1 MINKNQHSMNR
12 IIQEGIRKGLISIS
26 EDEKTI
32 TYIQQNKSRNFANPE
47 EKVQADTF
55 ILLVTKYNYNP
66 KRIKILVPIVMGS
79 STKEADIV
87 VYNDDECTDPHI
99 LVECKKSDISNLE
112 FEQAIEQ
119 AYSYVSAMVNKAR
132 FIWVTSSD
140 KSKYFE
146 FDKNK
151 NSKIT
156 LPDIPQFGVKKLANY
171 KFAHDAESIEKTEGK
186 QKFFNLQ
193 TIEQSAL
200 TNRFKKAHDALWGGG
215 QLNPSEAFDELDK
228 LIFCKIWD
236 EKKEREAGDAYDFQ
250 IITVDKT
257 DIKNFEKLGEDE
269 LRKLI
274 QDEENR
280 QLSERV
286 KKLYEEGRDK
296 DPEVFK
302 DNIRLTPEK
311 IRTVVE
317 YLQDINIGET
327 DLDAKGRA
335 FETFMN
341 SFFRGNF
348 GQYFTPREIVDFI
361 VYALPIN
368 HKSVVL
374 DTSCGSGGFLLYAL
388 NKVRQQAN
396 KRYTNYETDVKQSRR
411 HFNHW
416 HDFAEKNLFGIEI
429 NEQISR
435 AAKMNMIIHDDG
447 HTNVITSDGLLSP
460 EEIQKNTE
468 NKGFKYNHFDFIIT
482 NPPFGSIVRQTEK
495 AYLKEY
501 KLGKKEE
508 DWLAV
513 KSAPE
518 TVRENQSTEVLFIEQ
533 CYNFLKAGGYLAIV
547 IPDGILTNSSLQYV
561 RDHIEEIF
569 RIVAVISMPQTAFS
583 ANGAG
588 VKSSVLFLKK
598 YTEDE
603 TQQIRNLKQNSKH
616 NLLSSYQYKERVT
629 QLEKEKKQTIST
641 LEKQFKE
648 KHPSLDKKGLAP
660 LMAEEKKEIQE
671 EFSIKINNLKE
682 ELQDAFLTEK
692 QKKLKDYPIFM
703 AIAEEIGYDATGK
716 KTAVNEL
723 EVIGEELER
732 FIKAINNGE
741 I

>member
-1 MINKNQHSMNR
+1 MNR
-12 IIQEGIRKGLISIS
+12 TIQEGIRKGLISIS

-236 EKKEREAGDAYDFQ
+236 EKKERDAGDAYDFQ

-416 HDFAEKNLFGIEI
+416 HDFAENNLFGIEI

-598 YTEDE
+598 YTESE

-629 QLEKEKKQTIST
+629 QLEKEKKQAISA

-671 EFSIKINNLKE
+671 EFYMKINNLKE